1 MNQPPVTSKS
11 PWRRGLSFGVLLLAA
26 PLLSGAETRATAPV
40 PTLDA
45 LAAHARGV
53 LREIEASEHSWV
65 RIHAA
70 EALMAGGESDAIRAE
85 FLANLPALESSTIR
99 VGVWRVLATTAPS
112 PEDREPWIVKI
123 ARVYLDPAAPDQ
135 NQAIETLCKLGF
147 RVSGEVLAKVRRE
160 AAGPPSVPMS
170 LAQWSA
176 VLAGEPDALPRVTAL
191 LASSDPVLRGD
202 AAYALRW
209 LHLSDPIMR
218 QAIAR
223 AAAAEP
229 AGTSAYPYI
238 LGAALTVD
246 ADPTQTAAWTAKLN
260 DVFLTSGTTDARFE
274 ASWTLRHRYRVA
286 DLTRLAAMLDLPP
299 KENDARVGAAAVI
312 LVPLSRR

>member
-1 MNQPPVTSKS
+1 MNPLPVTSLS
-11 PWRRGLSFGVLLLAA
+11 RWRRGFCCGALLLAA
-26 PLLSGAETRATAPV
+26 PLLPAAETGAAAPV
-40 PTLDA
+40 LTMDA
-45 LAAHARGV
+45 LAAHARDV

-70 EALMAGGESDAIRAE
+70 EALMAGGASDAVRAE
-85 FLANLPALESSTIR
+85 FLASLPTLESSAIR
-99 VGVWRVLATTAPS
+99 VGAWRVLTTTAPS

-123 ARVYLDPAAPDQ
+123 ARTYLDPAAADQ

-170 LAQWSA
+170 LALWSA
-176 VLAGEPDALPRVTAL
+176 VLAGEPDALPRLTAL
-191 LASSDPVLRGD
+191 LASSDPALRGD

-209 LHLSDPIMR
+209 LRLSDPAMR
-218 QAIAR
+218 RALTR

-260 DVFLTSGTTDARFE
+260 EVFLASGPTDGRFE
-274 ASWTLRHRYRVA
+274 ASWTLRNRYRVA
-286 DLTRLAAMLDLPP
+286 DLPRLAAMLDLPP
-299 KENDARVGAAAVI
+299 KENDTRVGAAAVI
-312 LVPLSRR
+312 LVTLGRR